1 VHAFREKG
9 QEATLTFSRA
19 SRIGISNTISGP
31 KVMSYITQQ
40 ISEKKQLVAEI
51 IEDAIFFLFICHN
64 TKITNNYEYKIRRRG
79 ADQIPDDFLHALL
92 WVLMIPHEFGRA
104 TCPLVSVFPNKIIY
118 SNHHSLER
126 FPS

>member
-1 VHAFREKG
+1 MGNGTDNRTGVAG
-9 QEATLTFSRA
+9 PWATYN
-19 SRIGISNTISGP
+19 SNTISGS

-51 IEDAIFFLFICHN
+51 IEDAIFSFSSATILKLPITMN
-64 TKITNNYEYKIRRRG
+64 TKSEGEERTKFPMISCTH
-79 ADQIPDDFLHALL
+79 FL

-118 SNHHSLER
+118 SNYHSLEH